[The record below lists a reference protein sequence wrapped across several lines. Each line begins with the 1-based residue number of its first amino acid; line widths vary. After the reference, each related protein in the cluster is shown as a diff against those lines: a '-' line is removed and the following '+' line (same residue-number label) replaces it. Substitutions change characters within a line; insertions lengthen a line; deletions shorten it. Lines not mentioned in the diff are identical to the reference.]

1 MKIKTGYYR
10 PRTGNVFI
18 SYPIFHVH
26 FQLTHSKMVG
36 IGSGGEEEDCL
47 SLSCHSCWFV
57 GLALAAGFFVYKKTG
72 NLGGPFLA
80 SVWWFPRI
88 FGVWG
93 RMIWP
98 GPRFLELS
106 VLQILFDRLQVN
118 LVAFPRAP
126 PPPTAASK

>member
-72 NLGGPFLA
+72 NLGGAFFGISVVVPSNFWRLGSDDLA
-80 SVWWFPRI
+80 WPQV
-88 FGVWG
+88 FGV
-93 RMIWP
+93 ISAP
-98 GPRFLELS
+98 
-106 VLQILFDRLQVN
+106 N
-118 LVAFPRAP
+118 LVRSSPG
-126 PPPTAASK
+126 